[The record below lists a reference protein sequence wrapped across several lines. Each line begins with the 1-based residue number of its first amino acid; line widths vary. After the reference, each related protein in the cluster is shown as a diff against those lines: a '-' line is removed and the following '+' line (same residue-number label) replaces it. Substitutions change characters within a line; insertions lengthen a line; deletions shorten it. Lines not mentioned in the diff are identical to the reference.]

1 HSSPEE
7 REELVGWLEDW
18 RPEFFPRVRDLLE
31 RHRALDR
38 SREVIAGFLNNS
50 DDALSQ
56 LKTGPQVEAL
66 YALNRF
72 LARQT
77 DLLAGP

>member
-1 HSSPEE
+1 
-7 REELVGWLEDW
+7 LEDW
-18 RPEFFPRVRDLLE
+18 RPEHFPLVRSLLD
-31 RHRALDR
+31 RHQALER
-38 SREVIAGFLNNS
+38 SREVIGKILNDS
-50 DDALSQ
+50 DGSLSI

-77 DLLAGP
+77 DLLAGS